1 MSATW
6 CYEWSSTTDE
16 FYKDRHARNSS
27 WPGELLSTQRPNTF
41 AQTYLLDQTF
51 PLQSRGGP
59 YIRNSLKNPLANLR
73 KLPLASVT
81 ATREILLCFVS
92 RNGYNVH
99 ALHVDAKTV
108 LGPWVHV
115 ASHDT
120 VLRMMEY
127 LGATKEQLATHCDHQ
142 RSWGQGSSHMR
153 LLPNKRNLLKIDYRL
168 L

>member
-1 MSATW
+1 MLKHHPDNRIVNCLVCWKCHGWAAPAHFSYTQGGVV
-6 CYEWSSTTDE
+6 CGMC
-16 FYKDRHARNSS
+16 
-27 WPGELLSTQRPNTF
+27 GE
-41 AQTYLLDQTF
+41 
-51 PLQSRGGP
+51 
-59 YIRNSLKNPLANLR
+59 KNPLASLR
-73 KLPLASVT
+73 KLPLDAVT

-115 ASHDT
+115 ASHET

-127 LGATKEQLATHCDHQ
+127 LGATKEQLAAHCEHQ
-142 RSWGQGSSHMR
+142 RYWGQGSSNMR
-153 LLPNKRNLLKIDYRL
+153 LLPNKRNLLKIDYQL